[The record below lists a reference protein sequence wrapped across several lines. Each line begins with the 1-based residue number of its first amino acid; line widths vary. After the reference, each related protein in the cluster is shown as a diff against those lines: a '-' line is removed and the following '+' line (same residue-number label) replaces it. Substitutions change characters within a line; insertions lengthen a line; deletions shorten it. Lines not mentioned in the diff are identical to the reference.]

1 MKFVFESLM
10 MLKPLLKQ
18 VMNNQQ
24 ISYMIKFFNSFQ
36 RTESDMRRFIAQP
49 LLTSAL
55 YEYQDVF
62 SGIQHLNWQLPGPK
76 STASSFVQKLRHI
89 IYKDIIEQ

>member
-1 MKFVFESLM
+1 
-10 MLKPLLKQ
+10 
-18 VMNNQQ
+18 
-24 ISYMIKFFNSFQ
+24 
-36 RTESDMRRFIAQP
+36 MRRFIAQP

-76 STASSFVQKLRHI
+76 STASSFVQKLQHI